1 VVGGKDEPSAQ
12 RFVPCAA
19 ESGPNLRASW
29 RWHTSKIAG
38 AMTASRLPLDARAY
52 AILMLCTMLWGLQQV
67 AIKWA
72 LPSVAPLT
80 QAGLRSII
88 ATLLLLGWAQWHGI
102 RLFSRDGTLAAG
114 TIAGV
119 LFGAEFCFIYGGLA
133 HTTASRMI
141 VFVYLA
147 PVLTALGL
155 ALFVP
160 GERLA
165 PLQWAG
171 VLLAFAGLATAFADG
186 FGAPGRS
193 TLLGDSFGVIA
204 AALWAATTVL
214 IRGSSLARVSAE
226 KTLLYQLA
234 VSALLLPLAS
244 RAIGEPGIVRLDAVA
259 AASLIFQG
267 VAVAFAS
274 YLAWFWLLTRYYA
287 ARLAVFSFLAPLFG
301 VAFGVA
307 LLGER
312 LSVAFAI
319 AALMVG
325 AGIGLVNFRRR

>member
-1 VVGGKDEPSAQ
+1 
-12 RFVPCAA
+12 
-19 ESGPNLRASW
+19 
-29 RWHTSKIAG
+29 
-38 AMTASRLPLDARAY
+38 MTPTRLPLDGRAY
-52 AILMLCTMLWGLQQV
+52 ALLLVCTMLWGLQQV
-67 AIKWA
+67 AIKLA
-72 LPSVAPLT
+72 LPAVSPLT
-80 QAGLRSII
+80 QAAIRSML
-88 ATLLLLGWAQWHGI
+88 ATVLLLGWAQMRGI
-102 RLFSRDGTLAAG
+102 RLFDRDGTLAAG
-114 TIAGV
+114 IIAGA
-119 LFGAEFCFIYGGLA
+119 LFAAEFCFIYSGLA
-133 HTTASRMI
+133 HTTASRMV

-155 ALFVP
+155 ALAVP

-171 VLLAFAGLATAFADG
+171 VLLAFAGLVTAFADG

-214 IRGSSLARVSAE
+214 VRGSRLSRVSAE

-234 VSALLLPLAS
+234 VSALLLPLA
-244 RAIGEPGIVRLDAVA
+244 AWAVGEPGVIRVDAIAVG
-259 AASLIFQG
+259 SLLFQG
-267 VAVAFAS
+267 AVIAFAS

-287 ARLAVFSFLAPLFG
+287 GRLAVFSFLAPLFG
-301 VAFGVA
+301 VAFGVM

-312 LSVAFAI
+312 LSPTFAV

-325 AGIGLVNFRRR
+325 AGIGLVNLRRQAR

>member
-1 VVGGKDEPSAQ
+1 M
-12 RFVPCAA
+12 
-19 ESGPNLRASW
+19 
-29 RWHTSKIAG
+29 TS
-38 AMTASRLPLDARAY
+38 TRVPLDPRAY
-52 AILMLCTMLWGLQQV
+52 GLLLACTMLWGLQQV
-67 AIKWA
+67 AIKLA
-72 LPSVAPLT
+72 LPAVSPLT
-80 QAGLRSII
+80 QAAIRSAI
-88 ATLLLLGWAQWHGI
+88 ATVLLLGWARWRGI
-102 RLFSRDGTLAAG
+102 ALSGRDGTLAAG
-114 TIAGV
+114 VAAGV
-119 LFGAEFCFIYGGLA
+119 LFSAEFCFIYGGLA
-133 HTTASRMI
+133 HTTASRMV

-155 ALFVP
+155 AWFVP

-186 FGAPGRS
+186 LSAPGRG
-193 TLLGDSFGVIA
+193 TLLGDAFGAIA

-214 IRGSSLARVSAE
+214 VRASPLAHVRAE

-234 VSALLLPLAS
+234 VSAVLLPLA
-244 RAIGEPGIVRLDAVA
+244 AWALGEPGVVRLDAVA
-259 AASLIFQG
+259 VGSLLFQG
-267 VAVAFAS
+267 VVVAFAS

-301 VAFGVA
+301 VAFGVG

-312 LSVAFAI
+312 LSAAFAL

-325 AGIGLVNFRRR
+325 AGIALVNIRR